1 MSKISQKKAGVILSY
16 ASYGVYML
24 SAFFYTP
31 VMLRLLGQ
39 SEYGLYQLVNSV
51 VSYLGLLSFG
61 FSGAYTRF
69 YSRYRKDN
77 DENAIAKL
85 NGLFMIIF
93 SFLSAFCIACGFV
106 MVKNITHIFSDG
118 LTSSEYAKAK
128 ILMMLMI
135 LGVATTLVSTV
146 FTCYATV
153 YEKFVFQR
161 TLEILQNLLN
171 PFISLPLLIMG
182 KGSVAMVIVST
193 TLVFTKFIVNLTYCF
208 KKLHIKFS
216 FKNIEKKLF
225 KEIGVFT
232 SFIFLNQIIDQVNW
246 SLDKILLGRYCGTT
260 SVAIYGVAANLNL
273 MYKNLLSSI
282 SSVFVPKINMIVAK
296 AKDVSNQLTDIFTKV
311 GRIQFIMASLIL
323 SGFVF
328 FGKTFI
334 KVWAGDGYDDSFIVA
349 LLLMVPITVELVQF
363 LGIEIQRAMNMHKA
377 RSVIYTIT
385 TVLNIILSII
395 LIQKFDVKG
404 AAVGTA
410 VSVIIGEW
418 FFINIYYQKK
428 IKLDII
434 CFWKNIFKLI
444 PSVIPPVICG
454 LLITRFAKIENLIS
468 LVVFILIYT
477 VIFAISVYFLG
488 MNRDEKNMV
497 KPFFNIIFKKLKKQ

>member
-1 MSKISQKKAGVILSY
+1 MPKVSQKKAGVILSY
-16 ASYGVYML
+16 ASYGVYIL
-24 SAFFYTP
+24 SAFLYTP

-77 DENAIAKL
+77 DENAIARL

-93 SFLSAFCIACGFV
+93 SFLSAVCILCGIV

-118 LTSSEYAKAK
+118 LTSAEYAKAK
-128 ILMMLMI
+128 ILMMLMV

-193 TLVFTKFIVNLTYCF
+193 SLVFAKFIVNLTFCF
-208 KKLHIKFS
+208 KKLHIRFS

-246 SLDKILLGRYCGTT
+246 SLDKILLGRFCGTT

-311 GRIQFIMASLIL
+311 GRIQFMMASLIL

-334 KVWAGDGYDDSFIVA
+334 KVWAGDGYDDSFSVA
-349 LLLMVPITVELVQF
+349 LLLMIPITVELVQF
-363 LGIEIQRAMNMHKA
+363 LGIEIQRAMNMHQA
-377 RSVIYTIT
+377 RSVIYAIT

-395 LIQKFDVKG
+395 LIQKYDVKG

-434 CFWKNIFKLI
+434 YFWKNIFKLI

-454 LLITRFAKIENLIS
+454 ILITRFAKIESLLS
-468 LVVFILIYT
+468 LVVFILIYA

-497 KPFFNIIFKKLKKQ
+497 KPFFNIILKKLKKQ